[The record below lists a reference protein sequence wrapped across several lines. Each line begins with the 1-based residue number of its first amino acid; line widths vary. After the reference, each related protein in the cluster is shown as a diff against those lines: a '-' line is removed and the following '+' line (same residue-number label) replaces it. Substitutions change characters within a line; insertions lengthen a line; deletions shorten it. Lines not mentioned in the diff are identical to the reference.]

1 MNKELKQT
9 IASVGVLGLC
19 YLAGYAI
26 GYVGFNLV
34 KKIK

>member
-1 MNKELKQT
+1 MNKQVKQLV
-9 IASVGVLGLC
+9 ASVGVLGLC

>member
-1 MNKELKQT
+1 MNKEVKQI
-9 IASVGVLGLC
+9 IAGAGVLGLC

-26 GYVGFNLV
+26 GYVSFNLV

>member
-1 MNKELKQT
+1 MKKETKQLV
-9 IASVGVLGLC
+9 AGVGVFGLC